1 MTDRELLELIATQ
14 VGTLAKDMVEV
25 KKDMV
30 EVKKDMVEVKKDVA
44 EVKTRVIYIENE
56 HGLKL
61 GFLLDGYT
69 QNADKLDRIEKIVA
83 KHDEELLKK
92 VK

>member
-25 KKDMV
+25 KKD
-30 EVKKDMVEVKKDVA
+30 VA
-44 EVKTRVIYIENE
+44 EVKTTVIHIEND
-56 HGLKL
+56 HGLKFGAL
-61 GFLLDGYT
+61 FDGYT
-69 QNADKLDRIEKIVA
+69 KNADKLDRIEKAVA
-83 KHDEELLKK
+83 KHEEALLKI